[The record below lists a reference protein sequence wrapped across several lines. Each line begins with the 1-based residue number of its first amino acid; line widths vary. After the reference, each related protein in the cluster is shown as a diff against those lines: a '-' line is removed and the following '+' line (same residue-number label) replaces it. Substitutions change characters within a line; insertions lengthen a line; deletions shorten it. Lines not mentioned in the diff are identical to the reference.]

1 MDHNLKLYLPFDEPD
16 GTTAADFSASR
27 NDATLSQGAELTKDA
42 KIGKALSLNG
52 GIAQTNYNVPYGSD
66 FSIFCFVRPVTSQ
79 IGWILNF
86 SGLNNYQEQW
96 LDVREG
102 QWYGLAFVRS
112 GRTFSVY
119 MDGRVVYSQ
128 SKDGTPVGFSLN
140 EPGNFES
147 HVLLDEVRIYDRAI
161 TALEILRLCQDTDV
175 EYYINSVNFKDY
187 GVEVSKSTGL
197 VGQLEK
203 KEGLTV
209 SWDAYHGKVRD
220 KKNPRFKERKITLE
234 CFIEAQSRTDFVSK
248 VNAFFA
254 QFDGSGTQRLRV
266 EYDGTARPLVYEV
279 YQSKG
284 VDPSKTWGHFNNE
297 LMVGTFKLELDEDEP
312 VKRVLRHVAAQAGS
326 SVSFGFSS
334 YKLLNV
340 YWGDGTHT
348 FGLSGQNQTSSHS
361 YTEAG
366 EYDIIITGVIEDI
379 TDFTTDAIVI
389 WNKLK

>member
-1 MDHNLKLYLPFDEPD
+1 MEHNLKLYLPFDEPD
-16 GTTAADFSASR
+16 GTTASDFSVNR
-27 NDATLSQGAELTKDA
+27 NDAILSEGAELTEKA
-42 KIGKALSLNG
+42 RIGKALSLNG
-52 GIAQTNYNVPYGSD
+52 GKARTNYNVPYGSD

-79 IGWILNF
+79 IGWLLNF
-86 SGLNNYQEQW
+86 DGLDNYQEQW

-112 GRTFSVY
+112 DSTFSVY
-119 MDGRVVYSQ
+119 MDGRVVFSQ
-128 SKDGTPVGFSLN
+128 SKKGTPVGFSLN
-140 EPGNFES
+140 DANVFGDFGI
-147 HVLLDEVRIYDRAI
+147 LDEVRIYDRAI
-161 TALEILRLCQDTDV
+161 TALEILRLSQETDV
-175 EYYINSVNFKDY
+175 EYYINDVNFKQY

-209 SWDAYHGKVRD
+209 SWDAYHGIVRD

-266 EYDGTARPLVYEV
+266 DYDGTVRPLVYEV

-284 VDPSKTWGHFNNE
+284 VDPSKTWGRYNNE
-297 LMVGTFKLELDEDEP
+297 LMVGTFKLELEEDEP
-312 VKRVLRHVAAQAGS
+312 VKKVLRHVAAQANS
-326 SVSFGFSS
+326 TVSFGFSS

-340 YWGDGTHT
+340 YWGDGSHT
-348 FGLSGQNQTSSHS
+348 FGLSGQNQTASHT
-361 YTEAG
+361 YARPG
-366 EYDIIITGVIEDI
+366 EYDVIITGVIEDI
-379 TDFTTDAIVI
+379 TNFTTNAIVI
-389 WNKLK
+389 WNRLK